1 MELDPDGKG
10 AEAWTPGCQPDPTS
24 LLAEQVDMKHRNKG
38 NKGLAADM
46 GHLGEIQPAKRMNKA
61 GNRLG

>member
-1 MELDPDGKG
+1 MELDPDGEG
-10 AEAWTPGCQPDPTS
+10 AEARTPGCQPDPSS

-46 GHLGEIQPAKRMNKA
+46 GHLGEIQPAK
-61 GNRLG
+61 